1 MPMRKKKTNQPNL
14 KLSLMQDL
22 SSLSKRNGV
31 NGLDGLGALISSI
44 NESGK
49 KAKAKGE
56 SWNPELEPEPPLAA

>member
-1 MPMRKKKTNQPNL
+1 
-14 KLSLMQDL
+14 MQDL